1 MKISVIGT
9 GRWAS
14 TNIWI
19 AVNGGHT
26 VKCWDRFETDF
37 MKTKKNRY
45 VDLSNSKDVVCCKSL
60 KETLNYGEIVII
72 SILSQELDNLMKDIE
87 KIPGYEKKKYCI
99 AMKGVEATTGRTL
112 SEIMIAHGVDKNNI
126 AVLAGPGQPES
137 IVENKKYN
145 KMLVA
150 AYDSELARNI
160 CKIIRTDKFSLVCWP
175 DVQGCEYC
183 AAAKNVYS
191 ALGGMCEGE
200 GQQTLKGAIMSVSI
214 YEMQNYLEAMECN
227 PETAIH
233 LSLLADYNATL
244 YDPVSH
250 NLNYGI
256 EVVKQKTANPVLN
269 FNSVEGKYAVKGLL
283 KRLIIRN
290 AQLAEE
296 KKVQAALLNVFND
309 IVDEK
314 IPATE
319 AVESIND
326 SLENSLNSWANEE
339 YNKLT
344 FNNSFENSFNSN
356 EDYMNQY

>member
-1 MKISVIGT
+1 MKISVLGT

-26 VKCWDRFETDF
+26 VKCWDKFETDF
-37 MKTKKNRY
+37 MKSKKNRY
-45 VDLSNSKDVVCCKSL
+45 VDLSDSASVVCTHDL
-60 KETLNYGEIVII
+60 QEALEYGDIVII
-72 SILSQELDNLMKDIE
+72 SILSQELDNLMKEVE

-150 AYDSELARNI
+150 AYDSELARNV

-200 GQQTLKGAIMSVSI
+200 DQKTLKGAIMSVSM
-214 YEMQNYLEAMECN
+214 YEMQNYLKAMKCN
-227 PETAIH
+227 PETATH

-256 EVVKQKTANPVLN
+256 EVVKQHTPNPELS
-269 FNSVEGKYAVKGLL
+269 FSSVEGKYAVKGLL
-283 KRLIIRN
+283 MRLYLRN
-290 AQLAEE
+290 KQLKESE
-296 KKVQAALLNVFND
+296 KIQAPLLDVFND
-309 IVDEK
+309 VVDEK
-314 IPATE
+314 IPAE
-319 AVESIND
+319 DAVKTINQT
-326 SLENSLNSWANEE
+326 LENSLNSWANNE
-339 YNKLT
+339 YNKL
-344 FNNSFENSFNSN
+344 
-356 EDYMNQY
+356 D

>member
-26 VKCWDRFETDF
+26 VKCWDKFETDF

-45 VDLSNSKDVVCCKSL
+45 VDLSDNENVVCTHNL
-60 KETLNYGEIVII
+60 QEALDYGDIVII
-72 SILSQELDNLMKDIE
+72 SILSQELDNLMKEISA
-87 KIPGYEKKKYCI
+87 IPGYENKKYCI

-112 SEIMIAHGVDKNNI
+112 SEIMMAYGIDKNNI

-150 AYDSELARNI
+150 AYDSDLARNV

-200 GQQTLKGAIMSVSI
+200 DQKTLKGAIMSVSM
-214 YEMQNYLEAMECN
+214 YEMQNYLKAMDCN
-227 PETAIH
+227 PETATH

-256 EVVKQKTANPVLN
+256 EVVKQKTPNPDLS

-283 KRLIIRN
+283 KRLILRN
-290 AQLAEE
+290 QQLAEE
-296 KKVQAALLNVFND
+296 KKVQAPLLNVFND

-314 IPATE
+314 IPATD
-319 AVESIND
+319 AVKCINQT
-326 SLENSLNSWANEE
+326 LENSLNSWANNE
-339 YNKLT
+339 YNKL
-344 FNNSFENSFNSN
+344 
-356 EDYMNQY
+356 D